1 MLKVKPVRPRRLAVP
16 GLASDR
22 AFLPGIRSPANN
34 SKFYPLALTPPG
46 HSGGHIV
53 WRSGRIDSESRPDP
67 QTAETP
73 VLLRLKSAPVRLPA
87 PTRTGVNSY
96 PICFWLTRD
105 SPLDRR

>member
-1 MLKVKPVRPRRLAVP
+1 MLNVKPVGPRSLAVP
-16 GLASDR
+16 RVASNR
-22 AFLPGIRSPANN
+22 APLPGIRSPANN
-34 SKFYPLALTPPG
+34 SKFYPLALAPPG

-67 QTAETP
+67 LTVESP
-73 VLLRLKSAPVRLPA
+73 VLLQLKSATVRLPA
-87 PTRTGVNSY
+87 PSRTGVNSY